1 MGLWLSTLYDTLSS
15 AFGEEDPSKII
26 MLGLDNAGK
35 TTILYKLKLNEV
47 VSSIPTLGFNVETVT
62 PCKGVTFTVWDVGGQ
77 DRIRQLWK
85 HYYSGTEGLVYV
97 VDSSDT
103 HRIAEAKEELFGILN
118 SPEMP
123 ASCPI
128 VVIANKRDMPN
139 AMKPSA
145 IIDAMDLRSLRNRK
159 WHIQAC
165 CAPSGEGIYEAVTE
179 LGRLVKEFK
188 RQHT

>member
-1 MGLWLSTLYDTLSS
+1 MGLWLTKLYDALAS
-15 AFGEEDPSKII
+15 FGEEDPSKII

-85 HYYSGTEGLVYV
+85 HYYSGAEGLVYV
-97 VDSSDT
+97 VDSSDVQ
-103 HRIAEAKEELFGILN
+103 RMSEAKDELFGILN
-118 SPEMP
+118 SPDMS
-123 ASCPI
+123 ASCPV

-139 AMKPSA
+139 AMKPSE
-145 IIDAMDLRSLRNRK
+145 IIDSMDLRSMRNRK
-159 WHIQAC
+159 WHVQSA
-165 CAPSGEGIYEAVTE
+165 CAPTGEGIYEAVTE
-179 LGRLVKEFK
+179 LGRLVREYK
-188 RQHT
+188 RQQR